1 MKKFSDDTFLARWLN
16 NELSPKE
23 KADFEASEDYKTYEK
38 IIAGSSLFESPQNYD
53 ANQMLET
60 ILASKQKPAV
70 KSNRNW
76 IYGIAATI
84 ALLIISFLVYD
95 RLAEVS
101 YTAQN
106 SEKTTVELPD
116 GSIVLMNAGSELSH
130 KRWNWTDNRSLQL
143 NGEAFFDVV
152 KGSSF
157 KVETTMGSVTV
168 LGTKFNVKVS
178 TDYFEVACYEGS
190 VRINTDSDSTI
201 LKAYQGYRR
210 IQNQT
215 KSLAVKLTEP
225 SWINNE
231 SNFDNIPA
239 EYIIEELEKQY
250 DLQIKGEIPSGKMFT
265 GSFPHDDQEVALKIV
280 LDALQIDYRV
290 NGNIVELQR
299 K

>member
-116 GSIVLMNAGSELSH
+116 GSIVIMNAGSALSH

-168 LGTKFNVKVS
+168 LGTEFNVKVS
-178 TDYFEVACYEGS
+178 TDYIEVACYEGS

-215 KSLAVKLTEP
+215 KSLAVKLSEP

-239 EYIIEELEKQY
+239 EYVIEELEKQY
-250 DLQIKGEIPSGKMFT
+250 DLQIIGEIPSGKMFT

>member
-76 IYGIAATI
+76 IYRIAATI

-116 GSIVLMNAGSELSH
+116 GSIVIMNAGSELSH
-130 KRWNWTDNRSLQL
+130 MRWNWTDNRSLQL

-168 LGTKFNVKVS
+168 LGTEFNVKVS

-215 KSLAVKLTEP
+215 KSLAVKLSEP

-239 EYIIEELEKQY
+239 EYVIEELEKQY